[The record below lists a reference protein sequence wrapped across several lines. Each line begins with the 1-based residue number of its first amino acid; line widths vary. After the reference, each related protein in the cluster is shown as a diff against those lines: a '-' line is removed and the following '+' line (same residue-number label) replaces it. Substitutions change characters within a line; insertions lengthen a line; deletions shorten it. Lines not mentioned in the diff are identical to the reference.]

1 MTKARDKAILTAL
14 DESITHWMRMRDGNR
29 IITASGEP
37 EEPCSKDCALCELH
51 QWCDGCPIYEKT
63 GEPRCDATPFY
74 AASDAFYRLTNTS
87 HPSESVEFKKAAGE
101 MIIFLVELKKE
112 LEREHFRC
120 AEQN

>member
-14 DESITHWMRMRDGNR
+14 DESIMHWMRMRDGNR

-63 GEPRCDATPFY
+63 GESQCDATPFY

-112 LEREHFRC
+112 LEREYFRC